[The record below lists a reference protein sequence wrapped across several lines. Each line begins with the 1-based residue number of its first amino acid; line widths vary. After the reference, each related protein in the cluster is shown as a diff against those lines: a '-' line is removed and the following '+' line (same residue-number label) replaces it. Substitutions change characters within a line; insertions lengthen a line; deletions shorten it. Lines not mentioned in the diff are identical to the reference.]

1 MPVLL
6 RRISAAAGQAL
17 RAGRIPDDV
26 RVAPDYPTEFSA
38 GVGGQVESGSGP
50 LGPFFIH
57 RSEDDLVV
65 GEIGGAVITP
75 GIVEIGYAVVRSG
88 WGRGYATAAVRAL
101 VERARAVTGLDRII
115 AHAPL
120 DRPASGR
127 VLEKAGFTFTGE
139 QTDEHEGTPIRVKR
153 WELVV
158 AGDACRAG
166 IEVRGT
172 ELTTAVAGTLLAAL
186 NAELSALYPEEGANH
201 FRLDPGEVAPGQGAF
216 LVAYAGD
223 EAIGCG
229 ALRRLDGATAEIK
242 RMFVTADRRG
252 RGIGRALLAAL
263 EAEGRRLGVTRLVL
277 ETGDRQPEA
286 IALYNAFGFTRIPS
300 FGDYAR
306 SPLSVCMGKAL

>member
-1 MPVLL
+1 MSILL
-6 RRISAAAGQAL
+6 RRISAAAGEAL
-17 RAGRIPDDV
+17 RAGRLPDDV
-26 RVAPDYPTEFSA
+26 RVAHDYPTEFSA
-38 GVGGQVESGSGP
+38 GVGAHAESGSGP

-57 RSEDDLVV
+57 RREDELVV
-65 GEIGGAVITP
+65 GEIGGGVITP
-75 GIVEIGYAVVRSG
+75 GIVEIGYAVVGSC

-101 VERARAVTGLDRII
+101 VERARAVTGLDRLV
-115 AHAPL
+115 AHTPL

-127 VLEKAGFTFTGE
+127 VLEKAGFAFTGE
-139 QTDEHEGTPIRVKR
+139 EADEHEGKPIRVKR

-158 AGDACRAG
+158 DGDARRAG
-166 IEVRGT
+166 IEVRRT
-172 ELTTAVAGTLLAAL
+172 ELTTAVAATLLAAL
-186 NAELSALYPEEGANH
+186 NAELSALYPEEGATH
-201 FRLDPGEVAPGQGAF
+201 FGLDAAEVAPGRGAF

-223 EAIGCG
+223 EALGCG

-242 RMFVTADRRG
+242 RMFVTAGQRG

-286 IALYNAFGFTRIPS
+286 IALYNAFGFTRIPP
-300 FGDYAR
+300 FDPYLR